1 MSGPLPPP
9 GRTGVRIA
17 GDHYQWLVAW
27 SGCLTV
33 LHDAAEGSN
42 PVLSVG
48 VEIDGVGNLDDVVL
62 MRAEPPHTQMQ
73 IKYAVDSSSPVNTE
87 WLTEPTPAGG
97 PCLLRKT
104 ARSWQRLTAN
114 GDPVDLRIVTN
125 RAPDPA
131 DVLVAGRDARTGLL
145 LPKAAG
151 QTAASDRGKARGA
164 WADSAGIDEGRLLEL
179 LSVLHFDLSRDLALL
194 EQIVSL
200 QMFACGLRGDP
211 TAVLAGA
218 SWIAQQVRDG
228 RRTIDLPA
236 IKAAVQALGLR
247 QGQARAVLSIAT
259 LKPDPLAGQAE
270 LSLDWVDRF
279 DGDDAYSKRRP
290 KPPATWQQLQDDINA
305 IPIRLTG
312 TRSVLVTGSLRQAT
326 AFAVG
331 ASLRLVTG
339 FDLATVQRD
348 QLWASDSDYD
358 KATPLVTREYAV
370 GTGNDLAVALQV
382 ATQIDE
388 DVLNFLREAPVR
400 ADRLLV
406 LGPVGGPRDNAVK
419 NAKVAN
425 ALALSIRDAVRAAV
439 KGHPQVHLFLA
450 GPLGLS
456 LLLAHRW
463 NRIAPTAVYE
473 DLGISLGYEH
483 AFTIRA

>member
-1 MSGPLPPP
+1 MRGPLPPP

-33 LHDAAEGSN
+33 LHDDAEASN
-42 PVLSVG
+42 PVLSLG
-48 VEIDGVGNLDDVVL
+48 VEVDGVGNLDDVVL
-62 MRAEPPHTQMQ
+62 TRAEPPHTHMQ

-97 PCLLRKT
+97 PCLLRRT
-104 ARSWQRLTAN
+104 ARSWQRLTVSR
-114 GDPVDLRIVTN
+114 DPVDLRIVTN
-125 RAPDPA
+125 RAPDPT
-131 DVLVAGRDARTGLL
+131 DILVAGRDARTGLL

-151 QTAASDRGKARGA
+151 QTATSDRGKARSA
-164 WADSAGIDEGRLLEL
+164 WADAAGIDEGRLLEL

-194 EQIVSL
+194 EQMVSL

-211 TAVLAGA
+211 TAVLAGTG
-218 SWIAQQVRDG
+218 WIAQQVRNG
-228 RRTIDLPA
+228 RRVIDLLA
-236 IKAAVQALGLR
+236 IEAAIQALGLR

-259 LKPDPLAGQAE
+259 LKPDPLAGQSE
-270 LSLDWVDRF
+270 FSLDWVDRF

-305 IPIRLTG
+305 IPARLTG

-339 FDLATVQRD
+339 VDLATVQRGE
-348 QLWASDSDYD
+348 LWASSSDYD
-358 KATPLVTREYAV
+358 AAIPLVAQEYPV
-370 GTGNDLAVALQV
+370 GTGDDLAVALQV
-382 ATQIDE
+382 ATQIHE
-388 DVLNFLREAPVR
+388 DVLDFLRASPVHV
-400 ADRLLV
+400 DRLLV
-406 LGPVGGPRDNAVK
+406 LGPEGGPKDNAVK
-419 NAKVAN
+419 NAEAAN
-425 ALALSIRDAVRAAV
+425 ALAVGVRDAVRAAV

-450 GPLGLS
+450 GPMGLS

-463 NRIAPTAVYE
+463 NRVAPTIVYE
-473 DLGISLGYEH
+473 DVGASLGYKH
-483 AFTIRA
+483 AFTVNA